1 MGDHLE
7 LDFTLLDFTGKKV
20 SHATAKYFHMPIV
33 QQLESQTPRS
43 QDQNYVLAQFTYAIR
58 AQLANYSKKCMKIVS
73 SINLATHNHHD
84 EDQGLRY
91 VLSHNRPP
99 APNTLGRV
107 SRPQGK

>member
-1 MGDHLE
+1 MLQQ
-7 LDFTLLDFTGKKV
+7 
-20 SHATAKYFHMPIV
+20 SISMPIM
-33 QQLESQTPRS
+33 QQLESQVPGP
-43 QDQNYVLAQFTYAIR
+43 DLHMYLHNLHIF
-58 AQLANYSKKCMKIVS
+58 S
-73 SINLATHNHHD
+73 SINLATHNRHD